1 VPAKPDPR
9 TPLERAGRLALGILL
24 LLALPSPAGGGAS
37 LQLEAWARRSIATWR
52 ARYHYSERV
61 VNTDALVE
69 AALRRSEAL
78 GSSAG
83 LDRWLAEELQ
93 RASLAFAP
101 RGAVPD
107 PAARYGLPF
116 DPLVP
121 RVLGQGNGGTYSHTG
136 REFYSFDFVM
146 PVGSQVRAAREGV
159 VAEVIDGFTKGG
171 GDLALLPFANV
182 VRVLHADGTFADYVH
197 LQAGIPVKEGERV
210 KRGQVLAR
218 SGQTGYAAAPHL
230 HFAVARVDP
239 DGLNAQSIPIRFG
252 RPGGAGFVPKEG
264 EYVGFPPK
272 PNLQLILYADDQ
284 PAPTGQMVKAHSG
297 QDIRIRVDARRAGG
311 PPRDVTRHPRLR
323 LVSMTP
329 WNLTVTGPGA
339 VSLRPM
345 QDFSEEWG
353 LRLDVATVGVF
364 FLNRAEREIGLGKV
378 EFWLEDRKID
388 GPPP

>member
-1 VPAKPDPR
+1 VSVPPNVR
-9 TPLERAGRLALGILL
+9 RRVESAGILALGMLL
-24 LLALPSPAGGGAS
+24 LLALPSASGAGAPPE
-37 LQLEAWARRSIATWR
+37 LAAWARKSIAAWR

-61 VNTDALVE
+61 VSTDALVE
-69 AALRRSEAL
+69 AALRRSEAM

-101 RGAVPD
+101 RGAVHD
-107 PAARYGLPF
+107 SAARYGLPF

-136 REFYSFDFVM
+136 REFYAFDFVM
-146 PVGSQVRAAREGV
+146 PVGSPVRAAREGV

-182 VRVLHADGTFADYVH
+182 VRVLHADGTFAEYVH
-197 LQAGIPVKEGERV
+197 LEAGIPVKEGERV

-230 HFAVARVDP
+230 HFEVERVDP
-239 DGLNAQSIPIRFG
+239 DGLNAQSLPIRFG
-252 RPGGAGFVPKEG
+252 RPGGAGFVPKAG
-264 EYVGFPPK
+264 DYVGFPPK
-272 PNLQLILYADDQ
+272 PNLELVLYADDH
-284 PAPTGQMVKAHSG
+284 PAPTGEMVKARSG
-297 QDIRIRVDARRAGG
+297 QDIRIRVEARRPGG
-311 PPRDVTRHPRLR
+311 PARDVTGHPQLR

-329 WNLTVTGPGA
+329 WNLTVTGPGE

-378 EFWLEDRKID
+378 EFWLEDRKVD